1 MNVYY
6 NKCVVAVGNTRANRE
21 EASALFDLST
31 TRNGE
36 TRRRRGRLRLRVG
49 NSHKSYKAGCLS

>member
-6 NKCVVAVGNTRANRE
+6 NKCVVAVGNIRANRE

-31 TRNGE
+31 MRNWE
-36 TRRRRGRLRLRVG
+36 TRCRRGRLRLRVG
-49 NSHKSYKAGCLS
+49 NSHKSCKAGCLS